1 MYDELLFA
9 DTVTGFAATLVRRDD
24 PGALLR
30 FFLQRV
36 AAVHALMGVAV
47 TVAVDGVLQVPA
59 IASSESAFEK
69 LERRLVAGP
78 CAEALVSGDGVTY
91 ADLRRETRRWP
102 EFADAALRTG
112 VLAGACLP
120 LRFDGRLVGVLS
132 LYAGEVRSW
141 TVAEIDAA
149 LVLAD
154 MASVYLNNA
163 TGLSARERRRPTGK
177 HHPAA
182 AHPLLGRCSGSA
194 VAALNVGRTDRGP
207 RSDRMAGF
215 PAGALIG
222 SQLGDGGVHAIDGDG
237 SSLCGRFEA
246 DALQRLEQ
254 TAWSAVPHAHR
265 CGACQSFTSAF
276 LGDTG

>member
-59 IASSESAFEK
+59 IASSESAFER

-102 EFADAALRTG
+102 EFADVALRAG
-112 VLAGACLP
+112 VLAGASLP

-141 TVAEIDAA
+141 TVADIDAA
-149 LVLAD
+149 RVLAD

-163 TGLSARERRRPTGK
+163 TGLPSHERLRSAGTAEN
-177 HHPAA
+177 
-182 AHPLLGRCSGSA
+182 PLLAGWSGRA
-194 VAALNVGRTDRGP
+194 VAAPNLGRTDEGR
-207 RSDRMAGF
+207 RSHRMPAF
-215 PAGALIG
+215 PAGTVIG
-222 SQLGDGGVHAIDGDG
+222 SQPGGGGVHGIDGDG
-237 SSLCGRFEA
+237 SSMCGRFEA
-246 DALQRLEQ
+246 DALERLEQ
-254 TAWSAVPHAHR
+254 TAWSAVSHARR
-265 CGACQSFTSAF
+265 CGACQSFMSTF
-276 LGDTG
+276 LGGAG